1 MKPSEDSLL
10 ANLEEFSALSAAAS
24 VTRIF
29 AMRLPTT
36 AGFVPNT
43 VAWMAPVRARRPF
56 IPHKIREIPGGTAKR
71 TKHGLIP
78 MSSRLKRPPLMPDS
92 SRILKVAIP
101 KGSLQ
106 EPTIELLA
114 KAGYEVYVSSRGLR
128 PSSNDPELDLFMI
141 RAQEIGRYL
150 GQGFIDCGITG
161 YDWAYENEVDLIDLA
176 ELPYSRAT
184 TRPTRWVLVVPED
197 SPIRKPEDLE
207 GKRIATE
214 GVGITRRYLSER
226 GINAEVEFS
235 WGATEVKVPDL
246 VDAIVD
252 VTETGSS
259 IKANRLRIVDTL
271 LTSFPHFYANPAAAA
286 DPWKREKM
294 DRIALLLKAALG
306 ARGKVGLKM
315 NFPSARLPELLA
327 NLPSLRRPTISN
339 LSEEGWVAVETVI
352 DEIVVR
358 DIIPELKR
366 LGAEGII
373 EYPLNKIVP

>member
-1 MKPSEDSLL
+1 
-10 ANLEEFSALSAAAS
+10 
-24 VTRIF
+24 
-29 AMRLPTT
+29 
-36 AGFVPNT
+36 
-43 VAWMAPVRARRPF
+43 
-56 IPHKIREIPGGTAKR
+56 
-71 TKHGLIP
+71 
-78 MSSRLKRPPLMPDS
+78 MPDID
-92 SRILKVAIP
+92 RQLKLAIP
-101 KGSLQ
+101 KGSL
-106 EPTIELLA
+106 EAPTIDLLA

-128 PSSNDPELDLFMI
+128 PGSNDPELDLYLI

-161 YDWAYENEVDLIDLA
+161 YDWAYENGADLVDLA

-184 TRPTRWVLVVPED
+184 VRPTKWVLVVPED
-197 SPIRKPEDLE
+197 SPIHTPEDLE

-214 GVGITRRYLSER
+214 GVGITKRYLAEK

-294 DRIALLLKAALG
+294 DRIALLLKAALN

-315 NFPSARLPELLA
+315 NLPENRLAELLEK
-327 NLPSLRRPTISN
+327 LPSLRRPTVSH
-339 LSEEGWVAVETVI
+339 LSEAGWLAIETVI
-352 DEIVVR
+352 DEVVVR
-358 DIIPELKR
+358 DIIPELTA

-373 EYPLNKIVP
+373 EYPLNKLVP

>member
-1 MKPSEDSLL
+1 
-10 ANLEEFSALSAAAS
+10 
-24 VTRIF
+24 
-29 AMRLPTT
+29 
-36 AGFVPNT
+36 
-43 VAWMAPVRARRPF
+43 MAD
-56 IPHKIREIPGGTAKR
+56 HSR
-71 TKHGLIP
+71 T
-78 MSSRLKRPPLMPDS
+78 
-92 SRILKVAIP
+92 LKVAIP

-114 KAGYEVYVSSRGLR
+114 KAGYEIYVSSRGLR
-128 PSSNDPELDLFMI
+128 PSSNDPELDLYMI

-161 YDWAYENEVDLIDLA
+161 YDWAYENGVDLIDLA
-176 ELPYSRAT
+176 ELQYSRAT
-184 TRPTRWVLVVPED
+184 TLPTKWVLVVPED
-197 SPIRKPEDLE
+197 SPIQKPEDLE

-214 GVGITRRYLSER
+214 GVGITQRYLKER

-271 LTSFPHFYANPAAAA
+271 LTSFPHFYASQAAAA
-286 DPWKREKM
+286 DPWKKEKM
-294 DRIALLLKAALG
+294 DRIAMLLKAALA
-306 ARGKVGLKM
+306 ARGMVGLKM

-327 NLPSLRRPTISN
+327 KLPSLRRPTISQ
-339 LSEEGWVAVETVI
+339 LSEEGWLAVETVI
-352 DEIVVR
+352 DEIIVR
-358 DIIPELKR
+358 DMIPELKR